1 LGSIEIRHQSQVCS
15 LQWPSPVAS
24 QTGTGLLQKCG
35 AAETPFPRAQ
45 VLGTLKRVITLG
57 ILFERRE
64 QIRHLAERYR
74 TGNVRVFG
82 SVARGENTGAS
93 DVDLL
98 VTPHAGCSLFDLG
111 GLLEDLQD
119 LLGCRVDLVTED
131 GLKARLRERV
141 LREAVPL

>member
-1 LGSIEIRHQSQVCS
+1 LGKLEQM
-15 LQWPSPVAS
+15 
-24 QTGTGLLQKCG
+24 
-35 AAETPFPRAQ
+35 
-45 VLGTLKRVITLG
+45 ITLST
-57 ILFERRE
+57 LLERRE
-64 QIRHLAERYR
+64 QIQRLAERYR

-82 SVARGENTGAS
+82 SVARGDNTGAS

-98 VTPHAGCSLFDLG
+98 VTPRAGCSLFDLG
-111 GLLEDLQD
+111 GLLEDLQE

>member
-1 LGSIEIRHQSQVCS
+1 VLAALASGFNFVRERPSS
-15 LQWPSPVAS
+15 LTS
-24 QTGTGLLQKCG
+24 QTADAFLQESG
-35 AAETPFPRAQ
+35 AAETPFPRRRNFGK
-45 VLGTLKRVITLG
+45 LERVITLG
-57 ILFERRE
+57 TLFERRE
-64 QIRHLAERYR
+64 QIRRLAEHYR

-82 SVARGENTGAS
+82 SVARGDNTGAS